1 MADVLIQ
8 IVASGLTLGAMYAV
22 ATVGLSLVYGSLN
35 MLNMAHGAVLT
46 LGGYVCYAALALAG
60 LPALVAFAVA
70 AVVCSAAGLAIYFA
84 AALPLLRS
92 GNFETNIFIAT
103 IGIGSVIE
111 NLMLKAFGPYP
122 IPQPLAVPGH
132 LIVGGVHVP
141 YQNLFILGVALAL
154 MAAVALLLQRTRTGR
169 AIRATSMNR
178 DAAQLMGVRV
188 GKVYAQVLA
197 LSGALAAVSGI
208 MISSIATLT
217 PVMGGD
223 PMLKAFIVCVVAG
236 LGNVYG
242 AVVAA
247 ILLGLIEAG
256 TQYVFGVRW
265 SFAILLLI
273 VIVVLIWRP
282 YGLFGKQQ
290 VVRL

>member
-1 MADVLIQ
+1 MDVLIQ
-8 IVASGLTLGAMYAV
+8 IIASGLTLGAMYAV

-35 MLNMAHGAVLT
+35 MLNMAHGAILT
-46 LGGYVCYAALALAG
+46 LGGYICYAGISQIGLHPALALIVA
-60 LPALVAFAVA
+60 ALVCAMV
-70 AVVCSAAGLAIYFA
+70 GLLVYLC
-84 AALPLLRS
+84 AALPLLRAE
-92 GNFETNIFIAT
+92 NFETNIFIAT
-103 IGIGSVIE
+103 IGIGTVIE

-122 IPQPLAVPGH
+122 IPQPLAVAGH
-132 LIVGGVHVP
+132 IVIGNVYVP
-141 YQNLFILGVALAL
+141 LQNLFILGVALAL
-154 MAAVALLLQRTRTGR
+154 MAAVAILLQATRTGR

-178 DAAQLMGVRV
+178 EAAQLMGVRV
-188 GKVYAQVLA
+188 GRVYAQVLA

-242 AVVAA
+242 AVIAA
-247 ILLGLIEAG
+247 IALGLLEAA
-256 TQYVFGVRW
+256 TQYLFGVRW
-265 SFAILLLI
+265 SFATLLLL
-273 VIVVLIWRP
+273 VILVLIWRP
-282 YGLFGKQQ
+282 YGLFGRQQ

>member
-1 MADVLIQ
+1 MDVLIQ

-35 MLNMAHGAVLT
+35 MLNMAHGALLT
-46 LGGYVCYAALALAG
+46 LGGYVCYATMAHLGFPPLLALPAAALFCAG
-60 LPALVAFAVA
+60 V
-70 AVVCSAAGLAIYFA
+70 GLLIYLG
-84 AALPLLRS
+84 AALPLLRAE
-92 GNFETNIFIAT
+92 NFETNIFIAT

-111 NLMLKAFGPYP
+111 NLMLKSFGPYP
-122 IPQPLAVPGH
+122 IPQPLAVSGH
-132 LIVGGVHVP
+132 VVIGNVHVP
-141 YQNLFILGVALAL
+141 LQNLFILAVALVL
-154 MAAVALLLQRTRTGR
+154 TGAVALLLQKTRTGR
-169 AIRATSMNR
+169 AIRATSISR

-188 GKVYAQVLA
+188 GRVYAQVLT

-247 ILLGLIEAG
+247 IALGLLEAA
-256 TQYVFGVRW
+256 TQYILGVRW
-265 SFAILLLI
+265 SFATLLLL
-273 VIVVLIWRP
+273 VILVLIWRP
-282 YGLFGKQQ
+282 WGLFGRQQ

>member
-1 MADVLIQ
+1 MDVLIQ

-22 ATVGLSLVYGSLN
+22 ATIGLSLVYGSLN
-35 MLNMAHGAVLT
+35 MLNMAHGAILT
-46 LGGYVCYAALALAG
+46 LGGYICYAAIVYAGLHPALAVVAA
-60 LPALVAFAVA
+60 ALVCALV
-70 AVVCSAAGLAIYFA
+70 GLLIYFS
-84 AALPLLRS
+84 AALPLLRAE
-92 GNFETNIFIAT
+92 NFETNIFIAT

-111 NLMLKAFGPYP
+111 NLMLKGFGPYP
-122 IPQPLAVPGH
+122 IPQPLAVEGQVV
-132 LIVGGVHVP
+132 IGNVHIP
-141 YQNLFILGVALAL
+141 LQNVFILGVAIVL
-154 MAAVALLLQRTRTGR
+154 MVAVAILLQRTSAGR

-178 DAAQLMGVRV
+178 EAAQLMGVRV
-188 GKVYAQVLA
+188 GRVYAQVLA

-242 AVVAA
+242 AVIAA
-247 ILLGLIEAG
+247 IALGLLEAA
-256 TQYVFGVRW
+256 TQYVLGVRW
-265 SFAILLLI
+265 SFATLLLL
-273 VIVVLIWRP
+273 VILVLIWRP

>member
-1 MADVLIQ
+1 MDVAVQ
-8 IVASGLTLGAMYAV
+8 IIASGLTLGAIYAV
-22 ATVGLSLVYGSLN
+22 STVGLSLVYGALN
-35 MLNMAHGAVLT
+35 MLNMAHGAILT
-46 LGGYVCYAALALAG
+46 LGGYICYAAIVHAGLHPVLALLAA
-60 LPALVAFAVA
+60 ALVCALV
-70 AVVCSAAGLAIYFA
+70 GLLIYFS
-84 AALPLLRS
+84 AALPLLRAE
-92 GNFETNIFIAT
+92 NFETNIFIAT

-111 NLMLKAFGPYP
+111 NLMLKGFGPYP
-122 IPQPLAVPGH
+122 IPQPLAVDGQVV
-132 LIVGGVHVP
+132 IGNVHIP
-141 YQNLFILGVALAL
+141 LQNVFILGVAIVL
-154 MAAVALLLQRTRTGR
+154 MAAVAILMQRTSAGR

-178 DAAQLMGVRV
+178 EAAQLMGVRV
-188 GKVYAQVLA
+188 GRIYAQVLA

-242 AVVAA
+242 AVIAA
-247 ILLGLIEAG
+247 IALGLLEAA
-256 TQYVFGVRW
+256 TQYVLGVRW
-265 SFAILLLI
+265 SFATLLLL
-273 VIVVLIWRP
+273 VILVLIWRP

>member
-1 MADVLIQ
+1 MDVLIQ

-22 ATVGLSLVYGSLN
+22 ATIGLSLVYGSLN
-35 MLNMAHGAVLT
+35 MLNMAHGAILT
-46 LGGYVCYAALALAG
+46 LGGYICYAAIVHAGLHPTLALLAAAFVC
-60 LPALVAFAVA
+60 ALV
-70 AVVCSAAGLAIYFA
+70 GLMIYFS
-84 AALPLLRS
+84 AALPLLRAE
-92 GNFETNIFIAT
+92 NFETNIFIAT

-111 NLMLKAFGPYP
+111 NLMLKGFGPYP
-122 IPQPLAVPGH
+122 IPQPLAVDGQVV
-132 LIVGGVHVP
+132 IGNVHIP
-141 YQNLFILGVALAL
+141 LQNVFILGVAIVL
-154 MAAVALLLQRTRTGR
+154 MVGVAILLQRTSAGR

-178 DAAQLMGVRV
+178 EAAQLMGVRV
-188 GKVYAQVLA
+188 GRIYAQVLA

-247 ILLGLIEAG
+247 IALGLLEAA
-256 TQYVFGVRW
+256 TQYVLGVRW
-265 SFAILLLI
+265 SFATLLLL
-273 VIVVLIWRP
+273 VILVLIWRP

>member
-1 MADVLIQ
+1 MHI
-8 IVASGLTLGAMYAV
+8 
-22 ATVGLSLVYGSLN
+22 
-35 MLNMAHGAVLT
+35 
-46 LGGYVCYAALALAG
+46 
-60 LPALVAFAVA
+60 
-70 AVVCSAAGLAIYFA
+70 
-84 AALPLLRS
+84 PL
-92 GNFETNIFIAT
+92 
-103 IGIGSVIE
+103 
-111 NLMLKAFGPYP
+111 
-122 IPQPLAVPGH
+122 
-132 LIVGGVHVP
+132 
-141 YQNLFILGVALAL
+141 QNVFILGVAIVL
-154 MAAVALLLQRTRTGR
+154 MVGVAILLQRTSAGR

-178 DAAQLMGVRV
+178 EAAQLMGVRV
-188 GKVYAQVLA
+188 GRIYAQVLA

-247 ILLGLIEAG
+247 IALGLLEAA
-256 TQYVFGVRW
+256 TQYVLGVRW
-265 SFAILLLI
+265 SFATLLLL
-273 VIVVLIWRP
+273 VILVLIWRP

>member
-1 MADVLIQ
+1 MDVLIQ

-22 ATVGLSLVYGSLN
+22 ATIGLSLVYGSLN
-35 MLNMAHGAVLT
+35 MLNMAHGAILT
-46 LGGYVCYAALALAG
+46 LGGYICYAAIVNAGLHPALALLAA
-60 LPALVAFAVA
+60 ALVCALV
-70 AVVCSAAGLAIYFA
+70 GLLIYFS
-84 AALPLLRS
+84 AALPLLRAE
-92 GNFETNIFIAT
+92 NFETNIFIAT

-111 NLMLKAFGPYP
+111 NLMLKGFGPYP
-122 IPQPLAVPGH
+122 IPQPLAVDGQVV
-132 LIVGGVHVP
+132 IGNVHIP
-141 YQNLFILGVALAL
+141 LQNVFILCVAIVL
-154 MAAVALLLQRTRTGR
+154 MVAVAILLQRTSTGR

-178 DAAQLMGVRV
+178 EAAQLMGVRV
-188 GKVYAQVLA
+188 GRVYAQVLA

-217 PVMGGD
+217 PVMGAD

-242 AVVAA
+242 AVIAA
-247 ILLGLIEAG
+247 IALGLLEAA
-256 TQYVFGVRW
+256 TQYVLGVRW
-265 SFAILLLI
+265 SFATLLLL
-273 VIVVLIWRP
+273 VILVLIWRP

>member
-1 MADVLIQ
+1 MDVLIQ

-22 ATVGLSLVYGSLN
+22 ATIGLSLVYGSLN
-35 MLNMAHGAVLT
+35 MLNMAHGAILT
-46 LGGYVCYAALALAG
+46 LGGYICYSAIVHAGLHPVLALLAAALVC
-60 LPALVAFAVA
+60 ALV
-70 AVVCSAAGLAIYFA
+70 GLLIYFS
-84 AALPLLRS
+84 AALPLLRAE
-92 GNFETNIFIAT
+92 NFETNIFIAT

-111 NLMLKAFGPYP
+111 NLMLKGFGPYP
-122 IPQPLAVPGH
+122 IPQPLAVDGQVV
-132 LIVGGVHVP
+132 IGNVHIP
-141 YQNLFILGVALAL
+141 LQNVFILGVAIVL
-154 MAAVALLLQRTRTGR
+154 MAAVAILLQRTSTGR

-178 DAAQLMGVRV
+178 EAAQLMGVRV
-188 GKVYAQVLA
+188 GRVYAQVLA

-242 AVVAA
+242 AVIAA
-247 ILLGLIEAG
+247 IALGLLEAA
-256 TQYVFGVRW
+256 TQYVLGVRW
-265 SFAILLLI
+265 SFATLLLL
-273 VIVVLIWRP
+273 VILVLIWRP

>member
-1 MADVLIQ
+1 MDVLIQ

-35 MLNMAHGAVLT
+35 MLNMAHGALLT
-46 LGGYVCYAALALAG
+46 LGGYICYAAITHAGFHPALALIAAALVCALAG
-60 LPALVAFAVA
+60 LL
-70 AVVCSAAGLAIYFA
+70 IYLG
-84 AALPLLRS
+84 AALPLLRAE
-92 GNFETNIFIAT
+92 NFETNIFIAT

-111 NLMLKAFGPYP
+111 SLMLKAFGPYP
-122 IPQPLAVPGH
+122 IPQPLAVGGH
-132 LIVGGVHVP
+132 VVVGNVHVP
-141 YQNLFILGVALAL
+141 LQNLFILGVALAL
-154 MAAVALLLQRTRTGR
+154 MAAVAFMLQRTRMGR

-188 GKVYAQVLA
+188 GGVYAQVLA
-197 LSGALAAVSGI
+197 LSGALAAVSGV

-223 PMLKAFIVCVVAG
+223 PMLKAFIVCIVAG

-242 AVVAA
+242 AVIAAVA
-247 ILLGLIEAG
+247 LGLLEAA
-256 TQYVFGVRW
+256 TQYLLGVRW
-265 SFAILLLI
+265 SFATLLLL
-273 VIVVLIWRP
+273 VILVLIWRP
-282 YGLFGKQQ
+282 YGLFGRQQ

>member
-1 MADVLIQ
+1 MDVLIQ

-22 ATVGLSLVYGSLN
+22 ATIGLSLVYGSLN
-35 MLNMAHGAVLT
+35 MLNMAHGAILT
-46 LGGYVCYAALALAG
+46 LGGYVCYAAIVHAGLHPVLALLAAAFVC
-60 LPALVAFAVA
+60 ALV
-70 AVVCSAAGLAIYFA
+70 GLLIYFS
-84 AALPLLRS
+84 AALPLLRAE
-92 GNFETNIFIAT
+92 NFETNIFIAT

-111 NLMLKAFGPYP
+111 NLMLKGFGPYP
-122 IPQPLAVPGH
+122 IPQPLAV
-132 LIVGGVHVP
+132 GGQVVIGNVHIP
-141 YQNLFILGVALAL
+141 LQNVFILGVAIVL
-154 MAAVALLLQRTRTGR
+154 MVAVAILLQRTSAGR

-178 DAAQLMGVRV
+178 EAAQLMGVRV
-188 GKVYAQVLA
+188 GRVYAQVLA

-208 MISSIATLT
+208 LISSIATLT

-242 AVVAA
+242 AVIAA
-247 ILLGLIEAG
+247 IALGLLEAA
-256 TQYVFGVRW
+256 TQYVLGVRW
-265 SFAILLLI
+265 SFATLLLL
-273 VIVVLIWRP
+273 VILVLIWRP

>member
-1 MADVLIQ
+1 MDVLIQ

-35 MLNMAHGAVLT
+35 MLNMAHGALLT
-46 LGGYVCYAALALAG
+46 LGGYICYAAITHAGFHPAFALIAAALVCALAG
-60 LPALVAFAVA
+60 LL
-70 AVVCSAAGLAIYFA
+70 IYLG
-84 AALPLLRS
+84 AALPLLRAE
-92 GNFETNIFIAT
+92 NFETNIFIAT

-111 NLMLKAFGPYP
+111 SLMLKTFGPYP
-122 IPQPLAVPGH
+122 IPQPLAVAGH
-132 LIVGGVHVP
+132 VVVGNVHVP
-141 YQNLFILGVALAL
+141 LQNLFILGVALAL
-154 MAAVALLLQRTRTGR
+154 MAAVAFMLQRTRMGR

-188 GKVYAQVLA
+188 GRVYAQVLA
-197 LSGALAAVSGI
+197 LSGALAAVSGV

-223 PMLKAFIVCVVAG
+223 PMLKAFIICIVAG

-247 ILLGLIEAG
+247 VALGLLEAA
-256 TQYVFGVRW
+256 TQYLLGVRW
-265 SFAILLLI
+265 SFATLLLL
-273 VIVVLIWRP
+273 VILVLIWRP
-282 YGLFGKQQ
+282 YGLFGRQQ

>member
-1 MADVLIQ
+1 MDVLIQ

-22 ATVGLSLVYGSLN
+22 ATIGLSLVYGSLN
-35 MLNMAHGAVLT
+35 MLNMAHGAILT
-46 LGGYVCYAALALAG
+46 LGGYICYAVIVHAGLNPALALLAAAFVC
-60 LPALVAFAVA
+60 ALV
-70 AVVCSAAGLAIYFA
+70 GLLIYFS
-84 AALPLLRS
+84 AALPLLRAE
-92 GNFETNIFIAT
+92 NFETNIFIAT

-111 NLMLKAFGPYP
+111 NLMLKGFGPYP
-122 IPQPLAVPGH
+122 IPQPLAV
-132 LIVGGVHVP
+132 GGQVVIGNVHIP
-141 YQNLFILGVALAL
+141 LQNVFILGVAIVL
-154 MAAVALLLQRTRTGR
+154 MVGVAILLQRTSAGR

-178 DAAQLMGVRV
+178 EAAQLMGVRV
-188 GKVYAQVLA
+188 GRVYAQVLA

-242 AVVAA
+242 AVIAA
-247 ILLGLIEAG
+247 IALGLLEAA
-256 TQYVFGVRW
+256 TQYVLGVRW
-265 SFAILLLI
+265 SFATLLLL
-273 VIVVLIWRP
+273 VILVLIWRP

>member
-1 MADVLIQ
+1 MDVLIQ

-22 ATVGLSLVYGSLN
+22 ATIGLSLVYGSLN
-35 MLNMAHGAVLT
+35 MLNMAHGAILT
-46 LGGYVCYAALALAG
+46 LGGYICYAVIVHAGLNPALALLAAAFVC
-60 LPALVAFAVA
+60 ALV
-70 AVVCSAAGLAIYFA
+70 GLLIYFS
-84 AALPLLRS
+84 AALPLLRAE
-92 GNFETNIFIAT
+92 NFETNIFIAT

-111 NLMLKAFGPYP
+111 NLMLKGFGPYP
-122 IPQPLAVPGH
+122 IPQPLAV
-132 LIVGGVHVP
+132 GGQVVIGNVHIP
-141 YQNLFILGVALAL
+141 LQNVFILGVAIVL
-154 MAAVALLLQRTRTGR
+154 MVGVAILLQRTSAGR

-178 DAAQLMGVRV
+178 EAAQLMGVRV
-188 GKVYAQVLA
+188 GRVYAQVLA

-223 PMLKAFIVCVVAG
+223 PMLKAFIICVVAG

-242 AVVAA
+242 AVIAA
-247 ILLGLIEAG
+247 IALGLLEAA
-256 TQYVFGVRW
+256 TQYVLGVRW
-265 SFAILLLI
+265 SFATLLLL
-273 VIVVLIWRP
+273 VILVLIWRP

>member
-1 MADVLIQ
+1 MDVLIQ
-8 IVASGLTLGAMYAV
+8 IIASGLTLGAMYAV

-35 MLNMAHGAVLT
+35 MLNMSHGAILT
-46 LGGYVCYAALALAG
+46 LGGYICYAGITHLGLHPVLAL
-60 LPALVAFAVA
+60 PVA
-70 AVVCSAAGLAIYFA
+70 AAFCAGVGLLIYFG
-84 AALPLLRS
+84 AALPLLRA

-111 NLMLKAFGPYP
+111 NLMLKSFGPYP
-122 IPQPLAVPGH
+122 VPQPLAVSGH
-132 LIVGGVHVP
+132 FLVGNVHIP
-141 YQNLFILGVALAL
+141 YQNLFILSVALV
-154 MAAVALLLQRTRTGR
+154 MTGAVALLLQGTRTGR
-169 AIRATSMNR
+169 AIRATSISR

-188 GKVYAQVLA
+188 GGVYATVLA

-247 ILLGLIEAG
+247 IALGLLEAG
-256 TQYVFGVRW
+256 TQYIFGVRW
-265 SFAILLLI
+265 SFATLLLL
-273 VIVVLIWRP
+273 VILVLIWRP
-282 YGLFGKQQ
+282 YGLFGRQQ

>member
-1 MADVLIQ
+1 MDVLIQ

-35 MLNMAHGAVLT
+35 MLNMAHGALLT
-46 LGGYVCYAALALAG
+46 LGGYICYAAITHAGFHPAFALIAAALVCALAG
-60 LPALVAFAVA
+60 LL
-70 AVVCSAAGLAIYFA
+70 IYLG
-84 AALPLLRS
+84 AALPLLRAE
-92 GNFETNIFIAT
+92 NFETNIFIAT

-111 NLMLKAFGPYP
+111 NLMLKTFGPYP
-122 IPQPLAVPGH
+122 IPQPLAVAGH
-132 LIVGGVHVP
+132 VVVGNVHVP
-141 YQNLFILGVALAL
+141 LQNLFILGVALAL
-154 MAAVALLLQRTRTGR
+154 MAAVAFVLQRTRMGR

-188 GKVYAQVLA
+188 GGVYAQVLA
-197 LSGALAAVSGI
+197 LSGALAAVSGV

-223 PMLKAFIVCVVAG
+223 PMLKAFIVCIVAG

-247 ILLGLIEAG
+247 VALGLLEAA
-256 TQYVFGVRW
+256 TQYLLGVRW
-265 SFAILLLI
+265 SFATLLLL
-273 VIVVLIWRP
+273 VILVLIWRP
-282 YGLFGKQQ
+282 YGLFGRQQ